1 MLLFLLGL
9 VVAVM
14 STRWPPG
21 SRSPLRDD
29 VLNVTEVTE
38 DSEIVKPPQPTPPK
52 YVWFPLENT
61 GGFPPEE
68 NATVLEEA
76 LNTTSSNTTL
86 PQQPTDKPVTEDTEN

>member
-1 MLLFLLGL
+1 MRGLMLLFLLGL

-38 DSEIVKPPQPTPPK
+38 